1 MFMLFWRWKNAPG
14 VTERARLYPALAG
27 VSDLALSPTL
37 NDAICRSASASTPT
51 TATSPSIAKLF
62 SFASRAARP
71 LRSSVSLPLAAAAA
85 FYKPTPN
92 PSSSSLLT
100 EAVHSASPATITS
113 ILHQQQTRQMHSKVV
128 IIGSGPA
135 GHTAAIYASR
145 ADLKPVMY
153 EGFLA
158 LGIAAGGQLT
168 TTDEVENYPGFKNIR
183 GTELMDNMR
192 AQSEACGA
200 EIVSQTVGKVDLEHR
215 PFKYWLH
222 PMGDEETLEEETHT
236 ADSIIIA
243 TGAKARRLDLPGEEQ
258 YWGNGVSACA
268 VCDGSLPIFR
278 EKPLVVIGGGDSA
291 VEESVYLTKK
301 AAKVTVIV
309 RRDVLRASKAN
320 ARRLESNPKVEIRYN
335 TQPVQI
341 KGEEGP
347 RGLMKS
353 LLIKNTKTGKEEEI
367 PANGLFYAVGHEPAT
382 HLFQG
387 KLKMD
392 SDGYLITTPG
402 TTETNVP
409 GVFAAGDV
417 QDKKYRQAVTSA
429 GSGCMAA
436 LEAEKF
442 LAEQEDVD
450 VPNGIDGEKDVR
462 KGKPETNGDVPEYRQ
477 NPLL

>member
-1 MFMLFWRWKNAPG
+1 
-14 VTERARLYPALAG
+14 
-27 VSDLALSPTL
+27 
-37 NDAICRSASASTPT
+37 
-51 TATSPSIAKLF
+51 
-62 SFASRAARP
+62 
-71 LRSSVSLPLAAAAA
+71 
-85 FYKPTPN
+85 
-92 PSSSSLLT
+92 
-100 EAVHSASPATITS
+100 
-113 ILHQQQTRQMHSKVV
+113 MHSKLV

-168 TTDEVENYPGFKNIR
+168 TTDEVENYPGYKMIR
-183 GTELMDNMR
+183 GSELMDEMR
-192 AQSEACGA
+192 AQSEGCGT
-200 EIVSQTVGKVDLEHR
+200 EIISQTVGKVDLSKR

-222 PMGDEETLEEETHT
+222 PMGDDDNLEEEVHT
-236 ADSIIIA
+236 ADSIVIA
-243 TGAKARRLDLPGEEQ
+243 TGAKARRLDLAGEEK

-291 VEESVYLTKK
+291 VEEGVYLTKK
-301 AAKVTVIV
+301 ASKVTVLV
-309 RRDVLRASKAN
+309 RKDQLRASKAN
-320 ARRLESNPKVEIRYN
+320 ARRLASNPKVEIRYN
-335 TQPVQI
+335 TQGVLI
-341 KGEEGP
+341 KGDEGP

-353 LLIKNTKTGKEEEI
+353 LVIKNSKTGETEEI

-382 HLFQG
+382 ALFKGQ
-387 KLKMD
+387 LKMD
-392 SDGYLITTPG
+392 EDGYIITTPG
-402 TTETNVP
+402 TTETTVP

-436 LEAEKF
+436 LEAEKW
-442 LAEQEDVD
+442 LAEQEDID
-450 VPNGIDGEKDVR
+450 VPNGVNGVKGRAE
-462 KGKPETNGDVPEYRQ
+462 KGKAETNGDVPEYRE

>member
-1 MFMLFWRWKNAPG
+1 
-14 VTERARLYPALAG
+14 
-27 VSDLALSPTL
+27 
-37 NDAICRSASASTPT
+37 
-51 TATSPSIAKLF
+51 
-62 SFASRAARP
+62 
-71 LRSSVSLPLAAAAA
+71 
-85 FYKPTPN
+85 
-92 PSSSSLLT
+92 
-100 EAVHSASPATITS
+100 
-113 ILHQQQTRQMHSKVV
+113 MHSKLV

-168 TTDEVENYPGFKNIR
+168 TTDEVENFPGFTKIQ
-183 GTELMDNMR
+183 GATLMDNMK
-192 AQSEACGA
+192 AQSEACGT
-200 EIVSQTVGKVDLEHR
+200 EIVSQTVGKVDFSQR

-222 PMGDEETLEEETHT
+222 PMGDDDNLEPETHT
-236 ADSIIIA
+236 ADAVIIA
-243 TGAKARRLDLPGEEQ
+243 TGAKARRLDLKGEDK

-301 AAKVTVIV
+301 ASKVTVLV

-320 ARRLESNPKVEIRYN
+320 AKRLASNPKIEIRYN
-335 TQPVQI
+335 TQGVEI
-341 KGEEGP
+341 KGDEGP

-353 LLIKNTKTGKEEEI
+353 MVVKNNKTGEQEEI
-367 PANGLFYAVGHEPAT
+367 PANGLFYAVGHDPAT
-382 HLFQG
+382 HLFKGQ
-387 KLKMD
+387 LKMD
-392 SDGYLITTPG
+392 EDGYLVTTPG
-402 TTETNVP
+402 TTETNIP

-429 GSGCMAA
+429 GTGCAAA

-442 LAEQEDVD
+442 LAEQET
-450 VPNGIDGEKDVR
+450 DGETVPDQDSEIK
-462 KGKPETNGDVPEYRQ
+462 KGKPDANGEVPEYRS